1 MSTQSQTKSD
11 KIGCLYKATYI
22 ERFFIILEETDLSL
36 TLLIYPT
43 YSKAVVSKAEFLS
56 SIAQN
61 QVEYIAT
68 MQHSEITDLQK
79 LYSTADKLEPFKQ
92 AYEDYHRRKQSII
105 SSELCDS

>member
-1 MSTQSQTKSD
+1 MSHQSQTKSD

-22 ERFFIILEETDLSL
+22 ERFFIILDESELSL

-43 YSKAVVSKAEFLS
+43 YSKAVVSKTEFLA
-56 SIAQN
+56 SIAQK

-68 MQHSEITDLQK
+68 LPQSDITDLQK
-79 LYSTADKLEPFKQ
+79 SYSGDKLEPFKQ